1 MGKERIRELAAFAPA
16 PVVYALYQRV
26 VAGYPLDVCIHPHAD
41 RLTAAILFADISGFT
56 ALTEALTRHS
66 SNGAEELTRLL
77 NLYFTRMILQV
88 ESYGGLVIRLS
99 GDAILALF
107 RTDEETSL
115 AEAMLRAMYAAVDMQ
130 AAMVDFQNL
139 HTSVGPASLAMK
151 IGIGTGDTFVS
162 HVGGVFNRWEYL
174 VAGDSMEQAANAEH
188 HACPGMVVLSP
199 EAAVLVDMQHY
210 DVPECVTVLDEQHA
224 AHEEKQKAMGR
235 ESQPV
240 YPVPHRVAPPSYEW
254 DSIPPERLEAVE
266 KMLHFYVP
274 AAITRRLSA
283 GQQAWLADLRRMSAM
298 FVGVGGLDYNA
309 PDALEKLQAFLSATQ
324 TIIYRYEG
332 SLNKIAVDDKG
343 TVLLILFGAP
353 PLAHEDDPMR
363 AVACAHELQQLVGSN
378 ADPEQRKTPSQDD
391 SDGHGDGTR
400 LNLRLA
406 IGITTD
412 TVFAGPVGSPD
423 CWEYTVMGD
432 TVNLASRLM
441 QAAGPAVT
449 YCDHTT
455 YTEVI
460 KQWILE
466 PLPPL
471 LVKGKSHAVRVYKFS
486 GTRAVAFAHETRPL
500 VGRDSELTV
509 LMNYLQQ
516 VEQGSGCMVSLVG
529 EGGMGKTRLLY
540 EFIELV
546 KREHTVSPPLL
557 GTANS
562 IGQQTPYLVWREV
575 LLDYFDLDR
584 VLDAKQREQRIRQQ
598 VRDLDP
604 TLEQR
609 LPLLNDILELN
620 IPDTP
625 VTRGLGPRQH
635 RDSLTFLVVQLL
647 LARARTQAVLIVL
660 DDMHWSDS
668 LSWELALDVARATA
682 LRPVMMIMSYRP
694 PESEQQSW
702 LKEREEV
709 FTTITNL
716 NHHYALR
723 LMPLESEAIAQLA
736 MSYMDGKP
744 VAPDVVAWL
753 TERSEGNAFF
763 VEETIRM
770 LREESSLVLDEQGI
784 WQLRNKSL
792 TSIPATLK
800 SVIQSHLDRLQ
811 PGIQLTCKVA
821 SVVGRV
827 FPARVVAGVYPMEND
842 QPDVVQHFD
851 ILAQQNITPLES
863 QEPELRYQFKS
874 ALTQDVVYS
883 SLLMAHRQEL
893 HEAVAEWYQREYA
906 ANLDPYI
913 PLLADHYRYTE
924 KWHLFLEFAER
935 AGQIAAKKYANAE
948 AINYLSQ
955 AIDLLD
961 TRPDLLPEQAQH
973 ERLFGL
979 LLQREQV
986 YRHNS
991 DIVGQGDD
999 LHRLHDLAEAMDN
1012 LHNRALVQIR
1022 WTQYHQLSNNYDEA
1036 NQSARTA
1043 IKIAKQLGDYQLL
1056 GEAMNLLARNAE
1068 LRADYQQALW
1078 WGLQAMDYCREV
1090 GDQQGWAH
1098 SLNFLGIA
1106 HAELGDY
1113 AQAEEYHQQALV
1125 LRREIDDQWG
1135 EATSLNQLGNLHSNL
1150 GKPRQALEYYH
1161 QALTIRRGVGD
1172 RSGEAFSL
1180 LKIGDAYQSLGD
1192 LSMAQKY
1199 QQETL
1204 TILRELGNQYGE
1216 AMLLVSMCDTATA
1229 LGHFEQAQQYVE
1241 EGIELA
1247 RALGNRQI
1255 EALCLTKWGNAGRDL
1270 AALRRRELRQGQPR
1284 DERQFIESTEDLSLQ
1299 PFSDDRRLP
1308 LMAYE
1313 HHHEAHKLAQE
1324 LGLRRLEAYTL
1335 HHLGEWSWEWGGD
1348 DEQARAQ
1355 DAAHYWETAATIRQE
1370 IGELDF
1376 ARASR
1381 IRQSHALLYLDNA
1394 SEARALVEEVW
1405 KAWGTN
1411 PPSGEDENELREG
1424 YLSLYYVWNALGKPE
1439 RATTALAWAYQAVQ
1453 DRAVCISDPLL
1464 RQSFLERVS
1473 INRAIIRAWDALMS
1487 DDESPAT
1494 DAE

>member
-16 PVVYALYQRV
+16 PVVHALYQRV
-26 VAGYPLDVCIHPHAD
+26 IAGDPLDVPIHPHAD
-41 RLTAAILFADISGFT
+41 RLVAAILFADISGFT

-107 RTDEETSL
+107 RTDEQTSL

-151 IGIGTGDTFVS
+151 IGIGAGDTFVS

-174 VAGDSMEQAANAEH
+174 VAGDSMEQAANAENQ
-188 HACPGMVVLSP
+188 ARPGMVILAP
-199 EAAVLVDMQHY
+199 EAARLVAMEHY
-210 DVPECVTVLDEQHA
+210 DVPECVTVLDEAQGT
-224 AHEEKQKAMGR
+224 HEEKQKAMGR
-235 ESQPV
+235 EAQPI
-240 YPVPHRVAPPSYEW
+240 YPVPSRIVPPRYAW
-254 DSIPPERLEAVE
+254 DNVPPERLEAAE
-266 KMLHFYVP
+266 KVLHSYVP
-274 AAITRRLSA
+274 AAITRRLAA

-298 FVGVGGLDYNA
+298 FVGVGGLDYNDTHA
-309 PDALEKLQAFLSATQ
+309 MEKLQAFLSATQ

-363 AVACAHELQQLVGSN
+363 TMACAHELQQLVSN
-378 ADPEQRKTPSQDD
+378 NEPVAGNQGGAP
-391 SDGHGDGTR
+391 GGDVGTR
-400 LNLRLA
+400 LNLNLA

-441 QAAGPAVT
+441 QAAGAGVT

-455 YTEVI
+455 YNEVM
-460 KQWILE
+460 KHWIFE

-471 LVKGKSHAVRVYKFS
+471 LVKGKSQAVRVYKFS

-529 EGGMGKTRLLY
+529 EGGMGKTRLLQ
-540 EFIELV
+540 EFIELA
-546 KREHTVSPPLL
+546 KREHTVAPPLL

-575 LLDYFDLDR
+575 FLDYFDLDQ
-584 VLDAKQREQRIRQQ
+584 VLDAEQREQRIHQQ
-598 VRDLDP
+598 VYDLDP
-604 TLEQR
+604 ALEQR
-609 LPLLNDILELN
+609 LPLLNDILELD

-647 LARARTQAVLIVL
+647 LARASAQAVLIVL

-682 LRPVMMIMSYRP
+682 LRPVMIILSYRP
-694 PESEQQSW
+694 PQSEQRSW

-709 FTTITNL
+709 FHTITGL
-716 NHHYALR
+716 NHHHDLR
-723 LMPLESEAIAQLA
+723 LHPLETEAIAQLA
-736 MSYMDGKP
+736 KSHMDGKP
-744 VAPDVVAWL
+744 VAPDVVDWL

-763 VEETIRM
+763 VEETMRM
-770 LREESSLVLDEQGI
+770 LRDESALVLDDQGI
-784 WQLRNKSL
+784 WQLRNKAL
-792 TSIPATLK
+792 TAIPATLK

-827 FPARVVAGVYPMEND
+827 FPARVVAGIYPMQDE

-863 QEPELRYQFKS
+863 HEPELRYQFKS

-924 KWHLFLEFAER
+924 KWHLFLDFAER
-935 AGQIAAKKYANAE
+935 AGKIAAKKYANAE

-955 AIDLLD
+955 AIDLLHS
-961 TRPDLLPEQAQH
+961 RPDLLPAHEQQ
-973 ERLFGL
+973 ERLFAL

-991 DIVGQGDD
+991 EIASQADD
-999 LHRLHDLAEAMDN
+999 LQHLHDLAEALDN
-1012 LHNRALVQIR
+1012 LHHRALVQIR
-1022 WTQYHQLSNNYDEA
+1022 WTQYHQSTNNYDAA

-1090 GDQQGWAH
+1090 GDQQGLAH

-1113 AQAEEYHQQALV
+1113 TQAEAYHQQALT
-1125 LRREIDDQWG
+1125 LRRDIGDQWG
-1135 EATSLNQLGNLHSNL
+1135 EATSLNQLGNLQSNL

-1216 AMLLVSMCDTATA
+1216 AMLLISMCDTATA
-1229 LGHFEQAQQYVE
+1229 LGNFEQAQQYVE
-1241 EGIELA
+1241 EGIHLA
-1247 RALGNRQI
+1247 RDLGNRQI

-1270 AALRRRELRQGQPR
+1270 AALRRRELRQDQTM
-1284 DERQFIESTEDLSLQ
+1284 DERRFVDSTEDLSLQ

-1308 LMAYE
+1308 LMTYE
-1313 HHHEAHKLAQE
+1313 YHSAAHKLAQE

-1335 HHLGEWSWEWGGD
+1335 HHLGEWTWEWGGD
-1348 DEQARAQ
+1348 DEQSRARQ
-1355 DAAHYWETAATIRQE
+1355 AAMYWETAAAIRQE

-1376 ARASR
+1376 AHASR
-1381 IRQSHALLYLDNA
+1381 IRQSHALLYLNDTDQ
-1394 SEARALVEEVW
+1394 SRALVEEVW

-1424 YLSLYYVWNALGKPE
+1424 YLSLYYVWQALGQPE

-1473 INRAIIRAWDALMS
+1473 INRAIIRAWDALVN
-1487 DDESPAT
+1487 DDESAPAG
-1494 DAE
+1494 